1 MAKRPHPPTH
11 SVSGVGLQALNID
24 ENEDIKME
32 DAGENNDEQ
41 PRKRA
46 AVASAGSRS
55 PFGDKESDEESPRRS
70 KARTASHLQ
79 RNSDPEI
86 HSQYDT
92 QRPKGPNK
100 KLWSAENDS
109 TVPRPS
115 YDSTNVASI
124 QANKSRTKFRK
135 PVHSQ
140 ASPANTR
147 HQNTSAYQTPVILG
161 HKSTPS
167 FDEFPGSV
175 GEETYDII
183 KQPETRP
190 ISQEQLVAEVKGIYA
205 GLVMVEAKC
214 IEVDNKQAAVAQ
226 TDGAQKLNNEQWQV
240 R

>member
-32 DAGENNDEQ
+32 DAGENNEEQ

-46 AVASAGSRS
+46 AVGSAGSRS

-70 KARTASHLQ
+70 KARTERHIQSF
-79 RNSDPEI
+79 SDPEI
-86 HSQYDT
+86 HGQYDT
-92 QRPKGPNK
+92 QRPKGPK
-100 KLWSAENDS
+100 KQLWSAENDTS
-109 TVPRPS
+109 VPKAS
-115 YDSTNVASI
+115 YDTANIASV
-124 QANKSRTKFRK
+124 QAQKSRMKFRK
-135 PVHSQ
+135 PVHAQ
-140 ASPANTR
+140 ASPANQR
-147 HQNTSAYQTPVILG
+147 HQNAPAYPTPVILG
-161 HKSTPS
+161 HKATPS
-167 FDEFPGSV
+167 FDQFAGSV
-175 GEETYDII
+175 SEETYDII

-240 R
+240 